1 MNVNSARVAIVA
13 AIIALSSGSSA
24 CIAADQGSAGDAATL
39 QAQDYIDIR
48 QLIEGYSAILD
59 NCTNN
64 GNTYADLFTP
74 DATFGV
80 SSEWGRGAKI
90 WFRGR
95 EQLRVAGGGGQDAC
109 RPPQRYPEYHI
120 VISPVITAAP
130 GGARAT
136 STLLTI
142 RNQTTKQGDVV
153 HWEGGYEDTFAK
165 AENGWRFTSRVHVWP
180 EIQWTDNPAD
190 MPPRDLEKE

>member
-1 MNVNSARVAIVA
+1 MNR
-13 AIIALSSGSSA
+13 SSA
-24 CIAADQGSAGDAATL
+24 CIAVVALCVALFAGIAVSQRSAQNIAQL
-39 QAQDYIDIR
+39 SAQDYVDIR
-48 QLIEGYSAILD
+48 QLIEGYSQILD

-64 GNTYADLFTP
+64 GNTYADLFTA

-80 SSEWGRGAKI
+80 SSQWGSGAKI

-95 EQLRVAGGGGQDAC
+95 EQLRTAGGGSKDAC
-109 RPPQRYPEYHI
+109 RPAQRYPEYHL
-120 VISPVITAAP
+120 VISPVITPAP
-130 GGARAT
+130 GGAKAT

-142 RNQTTKQGDVV
+142 TNKTTKQGDIV
-153 HWEGGYEDTFAK
+153 HWEGGYEDAFEKTA
-165 AENGWRFTSRVHVWP
+165 NGWRFTSRVHVWP